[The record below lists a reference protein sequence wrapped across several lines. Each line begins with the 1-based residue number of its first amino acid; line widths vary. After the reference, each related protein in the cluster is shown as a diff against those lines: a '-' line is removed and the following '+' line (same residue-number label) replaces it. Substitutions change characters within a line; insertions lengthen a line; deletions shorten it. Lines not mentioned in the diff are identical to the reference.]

1 MNTSELEDLQESI
14 VDLYI
19 TIKLRP
25 QDEVTLTKHNNFA
38 LI

>member
-25 QDEVTLTKHNNFA
+25 QDEVFDQT
-38 LI
+38 